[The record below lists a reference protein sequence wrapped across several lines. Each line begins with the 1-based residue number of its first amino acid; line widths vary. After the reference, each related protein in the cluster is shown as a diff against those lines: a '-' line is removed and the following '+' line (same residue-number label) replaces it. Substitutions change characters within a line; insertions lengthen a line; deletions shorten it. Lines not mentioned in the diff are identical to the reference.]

1 MFAIERI
8 DPSVIE
14 EIRNEINE
22 ANGSEVAF
30 VGTIDDEGIVREV
43 RAVAHGNLSQVP
55 APMPHLERGDVVIHN
70 HPGGTMRPSS
80 ADIGVAAELGN
91 LGIGSYI
98 VDNSVERIYVIV
110 EPVPARE
117 LTPIDGDALAELL
130 SGGERISSI
139 ISGFEP
145 RESQTA
151 MLRLAA
157 RALNESRLCVA
168 EAGTGVGKSFA
179 YLIPAL
185 AWAEQN
191 DERVVIS
198 TATINLQQQLV
209 EKDIPIVKKLL
220 GSDAKVAL
228 VKGRGNYLCLNR
240 LEELAEEEAG
250 LFEEPGSE
258 LNAIRA
264 WAETTPTGSKSDL
277 PFVPDESLWSQ
288 ICSDADSCSGMR
300 CRNRDT
306 CFILRARKEAAGAR
320 LLVANHHLLFSDLS
334 LRLHGAGYDGTAVL
348 PPFQRVIIDEA
359 HNIENAATSYFSDV
373 FSRFSVLKYVSRLH
387 RNRRGRSF
395 GLLVQLERLLGRQVQ
410 EAGALL
416 SKIRERADDL
426 DSSALQVMGDAWN
439 YRLCGEPTDLVREL
453 LLLPMHNL
461 QIAILDLVQ
470 LIEDEIA
477 TLSDDDR
484 ELPEVYDTRTVLR
497 RFEEIG
503 SMCQRYNGYA
513 ESPDQIFWIERA
525 RTSNRE
531 NFIRFYLTPLEIA
544 PVMREALYEPFESVI
559 FTSATLTVQ
568 GRFDFWMSRVGLSG
582 EDPDELLTASFP
594 SPFPYH
600 ERVLLGV
607 PSDAP
612 LPDQPGYSEYL
623 QKFIIDVLRVS
634 EGRAL
639 VLFTSYEMLS
649 STYAVVKPALES
661 SGISTFRQG
670 EDERSRLLGRFRTD
684 VASVLF
690 ATESFWEGVDA
701 PGEALEVVIIC
712 RLPFRVPTEPVLVAR
727 TEALRARGGNP
738 FFELALP
745 EAVMKLKQG
754 FGRLMRKRTD
764 RGIVLITDGRIVK
777 KAYGSLFLQSLP
789 RTRKCVA
796 DGARVISEIES
807 FLYTEVPRIP
817 DAGT

>member
-1 MFAIERI
+1 MLATERI
-8 DPSVIE
+8 DPDVIE
-14 EIRNEINE
+14 HIRNEIND

-30 VGTIDDEGIVREV
+30 VGTIDEAGIVREV
-43 RAVAHGNLSQVP
+43 KAVAHGNLAQVP

-98 VDNSVERIYVIV
+98 VDNSVELIYVIV

-117 LTPIDGDALAELL
+117 LVPIDGDALADLL
-130 SGGERISSI
+130 TGGNQISSVI
-139 ISGFEP
+139 PGFEP

-209 EKDIPIVKKLL
+209 EKDIPIVKKIL

-240 LEELAEEEAG
+240 LEELAEEESG
-250 LFEEPGSE
+250 LFAEPGSE

-264 WAETTPTGSKSDL
+264 WAETTSTGSKSDL

-288 ICSDADSCSGMR
+288 VCSDADSCSGMR

-348 PPFQRVIIDEA
+348 PPFQRIIIDEA
-359 HNIENAATSYFSDV
+359 HNIESAATSYFSDA

-395 GLLVQLERLLGRQVQ
+395 GLLVQLERLLGRQVPN
-410 EAGALL
+410 AGSLL
-416 SKIRERADDL
+416 STIRERADAL
-426 DSSALQVMGDAWN
+426 DSSALQVMGEAWN
-439 YRLCGEPTDLVREL
+439 YRLSGDPTESVREL

-477 TLSDDDR
+477 TLSDDDQ

-503 SMCQRYNGYA
+503 SMCQRYNGYT

-531 NFIRFYLTPLEIA
+531 QFIRFILTPLEIA

-582 EDPDELLTASFP
+582 EDPDELLAASFP

-623 QKFIIDVLRVS
+623 QKFIIDVLKVS

-649 STYAVVKPALES
+649 STYAVVKPAIES

-777 KAYGSLFLQSLP
+777 KSYGALFLQSLP
-789 RTRKCVA
+789 RTRKCIT
-796 DGARVISEIES
+796 DGAKIISEIES